1 MEDTDIITLFFERS
15 ENAVKETQK
24 KYGAVCERIAFNIL
38 ENSEDSEEAVNDTL
52 MRAWNTIPPQ
62 KPKSLGAYL
71 TVIVRNI
78 SLDIYRKRLSYKRQ
92 SERMTQTLDET
103 AELLPDDKGIE
114 SRLDG
119 QAITDAINRFL
130 HSQPRDKRILFVR
143 RYYYFDSI
151 KQLSERFD
159 LTESYITV
167 TLMRMR
173 KKLKQQLSK
182 EGLI

>member
-1 MEDTDIITLFFERS
+1 MEDIDIITLFFERN
-15 ENAVKETQK
+15 ENAVRETQN

-38 ENSEDSEEAVNDTL
+38 ENKEDCEEAVNDTL

-78 SLDIYRKRLSYKRQ
+78 SLDIYRKRLSHKRQ
-92 SERMTQTLDET
+92 SERMTQTLDEI
-103 AELLPDDKGIE
+103 AELLPDDTDIE
-114 SRLDG
+114 SKLEG
-119 QAITDAINRFL
+119 QAITYAINRFL
-130 HSQPRDKRILFVR
+130 QTQPKDKRILFVR

-159 LTESYITV
+159 QTESYITV